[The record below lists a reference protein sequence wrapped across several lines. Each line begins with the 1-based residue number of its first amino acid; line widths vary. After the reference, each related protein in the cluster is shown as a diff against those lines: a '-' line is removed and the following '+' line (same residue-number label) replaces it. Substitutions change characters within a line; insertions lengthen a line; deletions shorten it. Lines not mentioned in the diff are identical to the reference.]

1 MAKTLSCYVDM
12 FSLSQSVI
20 FPNGEE
26 ARIATK
32 DLRSYLPTV
41 CYSHGY
47 DKIHLFGNEKFL
59 EEIVESLQP
68 FTRKLAHFTIY
79 TIGGFILY

>member
-1 MAKTLSCYVDM
+1 MDKILSCYVDM

-32 DLRSYLPTV
+32 DLKSYLPTV

-59 EEIVESLQP
+59 EEIVEAIYEDEID
-68 FTRKLAHFTIY
+68 TYGITKLKIEVN
-79 TIGGFILY
+79 

>member
-32 DLRSYLPTV
+32 DLRSYLPAV

-59 EEIVESLQP
+59 EEIVESIYEDEID
-68 FTRKLAHFTIY
+68 TYGIAKLKIEVN
-79 TIGGFILY
+79 

>member
-26 ARIATK
+26 EQIATK
-32 DLRSYLPTV
+32 DLMS
-41 CYSHGY
+41 
-47 DKIHLFGNEKFL
+47 
-59 EEIVESLQP
+59 
-68 FTRKLAHFTIY
+68 
-79 TIGGFILY
+79 

>member
-20 FPNGEE
+20 FPNGDEE
-26 ARIATK
+26 RIATK
-32 DLRSYLPTV
+32 DLKSYLPAV

-47 DKIHLFGNEKFL
+47 DKIHLFGKF
-59 EEIVESLQP
+59 
-68 FTRKLAHFTIY
+68 
-79 TIGGFILY
+79 

>member
-20 FPNGEE
+20 FPNGQE

-32 DLRSYLPTV
+32 YLKSYLPTV

-59 EEIVESLQP
+59 EEIVESIYEDEID
-68 FTRKLAHFTIY
+68 TYGITKLKIEVN
-79 TIGGFILY
+79 

>member
-26 ARIATK
+26 ERIATK
-32 DLRSYLPTV
+32 DLKSYLPAV

-59 EEIVESLQP
+59 EEIVEAIYEDEID
-68 FTRKLAHFTIY
+68 TYGIAKLKIEVN
-79 TIGGFILY
+79 